1 MRESWRSVV
10 AGQERVPS
18 PATGVVSRWRAAAW
32 TGPVA
37 GLCLSLALVG
47 GLVAQEE
54 IKLNE
59 TRSGSLDVNDLR
71 LDDGSFYDLWK
82 FVGKAGQTI
91 RIVMRSSDFDAYLV
105 LGRMDGSSLAPI
117 GSDDD
122 GAGGTD
128 SKLVLTLPVDG
139 VYVLR
144 ANSVHAEETGN
155 YSLSI
160 ETGDPA
166 EAARGPDPLPEPV
179 AIAVGQTVS
188 GELSSSDA
196 RMADSSFYDL
206 YSFEGRKGQYV
217 IITMRSGAFDAYLSL
232 GRIVDGDFSQIES
245 DDDGG
250 GGEDSRLEY
259 ELTED
264 GTYAIRANSVFSTRL
279 GGYTLSLEV
288 GTVPPKFDPKLMQ
301 TKIGQTVEGEL
312 TGEDARLASDK
323 TFYQLY
329 QFSGRAGQRVR
340 IVLRSSDFD
349 SYLAVGRGPLDGDH
363 DFANEPRT
371 DDDSG
376 GDRDAQLTITLHS
389 ADPYFIRVNTVARG
403 ETGKYSLSLAD
414 AGMAPPPPAPRAI
427 KAGQTVDGEL
437 TDHAALAEDDT
448 YYDLYSLTARRGD
461 RLVITLDSPD
471 FDAYLALG
479 RMEGGEFNQ
488 LESDDDSGGDTN
500 ARIEFTAPAAG
511 TYFIRANTVSKGEVG
526 KYRLRVSGGE
536 Q

>member
-1 MRESWRSVV
+1 MRESWRNGVTGRDGV
-10 AGQERVPS
+10 TS
-18 PATGVVSRWRAAAW
+18 PAPRPVSRWRAAAW

-37 GLCLSLALVG
+37 GLFLSLATAG
-47 GLVAQEE
+47 ALVAQEE

-91 RIVMRSSDFDAYLV
+91 RVIMRSRDFDAYLV

-144 ANSVHAEETGN
+144 ANSVHADETGD

-188 GELSSSDA
+188 GELTSNDA

-206 YSFEGRKGQYV
+206 YSFQGRKGQYV
-217 IITMRSGAFDAYLSL
+217 IITMRSGAFDSYLSL
-232 GRIVDGDFSQIES
+232 GRVVDGGFSQLES

-259 ELTED
+259 ELAED
-264 GTYAIRANSVFSTRL
+264 GTYVIRANSVFSTRL

-288 GTVPPKFDPKLMQ
+288 GTVPPKVDPKMMQ
-301 TKIGQTVEGEL
+301 AEIGQTVEGEL
-312 TGEDARLASDK
+312 TTGDARLVSDK

-340 IVLRSSDFD
+340 VVLRSSDFD

-363 DFANEPRT
+363 DFTNEPRT

-414 AGMAPPPPAPRAI
+414 AGMAPPRRRPRR
-427 KAGQTVDGEL
+427 
-437 TDHAALAEDDT
+437 
-448 YYDLYSLTARRGD
+448 SR
-461 RLVITLDSPD
+461 P
-471 FDAYLALG
+471 G
-479 RMEGGEFNQ
+479 R
-488 LESDDDSGGDTN
+488 
-500 ARIEFTAPAAG
+500 P
-511 TYFIRANTVSKGEVG
+511 
-526 KYRLRVSGGE
+526 
-536 Q
+536 